1 LSNVSGAHATNESNA
16 CGSTRA
22 SRSSSVHCTVMLARN
37 VHTHVRVNSFVF
49 TRTNTHD
56 PRYWAGSGKAVVFP
70 GFQTLAQW
78 QEKGAGHGLGG
89 QDKHSVVADPEFVN
103 AMQNDFGLKP
113 SSPALKMGF
122 VPIDLTQV
130 GPRPLQ

>member
-1 LSNVSGAHATNESNA
+1 MFTLTFVLTPSCLLVQT
-16 CGSTRA
+16 
-22 SRSSSVHCTVMLARN
+22 
-37 VHTHVRVNSFVF
+37 HTI
-49 TRTNTHD
+49 D